1 MELFPAFTRFVNETG
16 LADKAKGNLS
26 KQIPRI
32 LGQGTTKTLGLDR
45 PPAPIERK
53 LELASLTFPEGF
65 APPPEVEVEVRG
77 ARGDVVQLE
86 ADFRREEGKRRFA
99 TACLKLLNEP
109 LSGFKDG
116 QFYAGRLILKDA
128 KKGMEWSWRVTPHY
142 EIVGRI
148 PPDEAYVALAYQAA
162 LARIHAL
169 TLAPEEFEDKLELSW
184 LMARHFRKTDDVPL
198 IDVMKMYVVAGQDAR
213 FWQAP
218 KRLTFKDLPDAA
230 FAVNLIAWRSRAEPE
245 SSKFEFVPATLHQ
258 TKGAQVFFMP
268 MNAEGTEVR
277 PMVSLRRRT

>member
-1 MELFPAFTRFVNETG
+1 MEMFPAFTRFVDETG

-32 LGQGTTKTLGLDR
+32 LGQGTTKTIGMDR

-53 LELASLTFPEGF
+53 IELASLAFPEGF
-65 APPPEVEVEVRG
+65 APSPEVDQEVK
-77 ARGDVVQLE
+77 AAKADVALVE
-86 ADFRREEGKRRFA
+86 ADFQRDEGRRRFA
-99 TACLKLLNEP
+99 TACLKLIDASP
-109 LSGFKDG
+109 SGVKDG
-116 QFYAGRLILKDA
+116 QFYAGCLILKDT

-148 PPDEAYVALAYQAA
+148 PPDEQYVALAYQAA
-162 LARIHAL
+162 LTRIHQL

-184 LMARHFRKTDDVPL
+184 MMARHLHKVDDVPL
-198 IDVMKMYVVAGQDAR
+198 IDVMKMYRVAGQNGR

-230 FAVNLIAWRSRAEPE
+230 FALSLIAWRRRAIPE
-245 SSKFEFVPATLHQ
+245 TSKFEFVPATLHQ

-277 PMVSLRRRT
+277 PMVSLRRRP